1 MFAGRVKDRSI
12 QLPTHDKLGEVF
24 SRLAAIVPI
33 AAQQAKLGAMKRK
46 LLIIEDDQ
54 SLNQMLALHFEDQGY
69 VVVGVDNCSDGLAQ
83 LDGKT
88 FDFVLLD
95 QQLPDGL
102 GIELLPRLLEQAP
115 GLPIIMMTGQ
125 HDLELAIDAIKL
137 GAADFVHK
145 PIKTEA
151 LQAAVETALSE
162 KPSKAGI
169 SGSIAQLPM
178 RDLIGRSAAMLEVSK
193 QIALSAQ
200 NRANVLIHG
209 ESGTG
214 KEVVA
219 RLIHQHSGRSGEF
232 VAVNCAAIVDT
243 LLESELFG
251 HEKGAFTGADK
262 AKPGRFELAQGGTLF
277 LDEVGELAMPLQAK
291 LLRAIQER
299 VIERVGGTAPIEVDV
314 RIVAATHRD
323 LFALAADGAFRED
336 LAYRLNVVNIELPPL
351 RERSEDIPLLS
362 EALLEKIAY
371 QNERPAPALEKAAI
385 EKLCRHTWPGNVR
398 ELENVLTQ
406 AMIRARDAN
415 IGADHVRFLHEP
427 ASVTAGTGEPDEGAL
442 VLRSLEEVEAEHI
455 QRVLKHTGGH
465 KGNTCGI
472 LGISRPALDRKI
484 LKYKLKIG

>member
-1 MFAGRVKDRSI
+1 MN
-12 QLPTHDKLGEVF
+12 
-24 SRLAAIVPI
+24 
-33 AAQQAKLGAMKRK
+33 RK
-46 LLIIEDDQ
+46 LLIIEDDH
-54 SLNQMLALHFEDQGY
+54 SLNQMLSLHFEDQGY
-69 VVVGVDNCSDGLAQ
+69 IVASANNCSDGLAQ
-83 LDGKT
+83 IEKQE

-115 GLPIIMMTGQ
+115 GLPVIMMTGQ

-137 GAADFVHK
+137 GAAEFVHK
-145 PIKTEA
+145 PVKTDD
-151 LQAAVETALSE
+151 LQAAVEKVWSQ
-162 KPSKAGI
+162 KQPKAEI
-169 SGSIAQLPM
+169 VSNSTELPV

-219 RLIHQHSGRSGEF
+219 RLIHQHSGRPGDF

-262 AKPGRFELAQGGTLF
+262 TKPGRFELAQGGTLF
-277 LDEVGELAMPLQAK
+277 LDEIGELAMPLQAK

-299 VIERVGGTAPIEVDV
+299 MIERVGGTGSREVDV
-314 RIVAATHRD
+314 RIITATHRD
-323 LFALAADGAFRED
+323 LFARAKEGAFRED
-336 LAYRLNVVNIELPPL
+336 LAYRLAVVSIELPPL
-351 RERSEDIPLLS
+351 RKRSEDVPLLS
-362 EALLEKIAY
+362 EALLEKIAL
-371 QNERPAPALEKAAI
+371 QNERSAPALEKSAI
-385 EKLCRHTWPGNVR
+385 DKLCQYNWPGNVR

-406 AMIRARDAN
+406 AMIRARDGN
-415 IGADHVRFLHEP
+415 IAADHVQFLHES
-427 ASVTAGTGEPDEGAL
+427 ASNIQQAVGQDEDIL
-442 VLRSLEEVEAEHI
+442 VLRSLDEVEAEHI
-455 QRVLKHTGGH
+455 QRVLSYTGGH
-465 KGNTCGI
+465 KGKTCEI

-484 LKYKLKIG
+484 LKYQLKVG